1 MPKFISYL
9 TIQVRCQAAE
19 RILLSLGLLEMIFI
33 FTVIAGG
40 LVAALVTSLLFA
52 GFDSRPK
59 NGIYCQVSAA
69 FPIKF
74 IIFYILVSLKKVSLS
89 LVNPHGDFSIG
100 NGGIWRSSFKFG
112 IHLPLTPIRQS
123 KYALKFKTRQLIVHS
138 AFLILR
144 ETLLL
149 LAVGLE
155 PIVSDSRLFVWTSSL
170 FNLGGQA

>member
-9 TIQVRCQAAE
+9 TVPVRCQAAE
-19 RILLSLGLLEMIFI
+19 RILLSLGLLEMLFI

-69 FPIKF
+69 FPFKF

-89 LVNPHGDFSIG
+89 LISPQGDFSID
-100 NGGIWRSSFKFG
+100 NGGI
-112 IHLPLTPIRQS
+112 
-123 KYALKFKTRQLIVHS
+123 
-138 AFLILR
+138 
-144 ETLLL
+144 
-149 LAVGLE
+149 
-155 PIVSDSRLFVWTSSL
+155 
-170 FNLGGQA
+170 

>member
-9 TIQVRCQAAE
+9 TIPVRCQAAE
-19 RILLSLGLLEMIFI
+19 RILLSLGLLEMLFI

-89 LVNPHGDFSIG
+89 LVNPHGDFSID
-100 NGGIWRSSFKFG
+100 NGGIWKSSFKFG

-123 KYALKFKTRQLIVHS
+123 MYALKRKKHDMLLYTVHFWFCEKHSFCRQWDLN
-138 AFLILR
+138 
-144 ETLLL
+144 
-149 LAVGLE
+149 
-155 PIVSDSRLFVWTSSL
+155 P
-170 FNLGGQA
+170 